1 MEDTVQGDRTL
12 ADDLRDVA
20 EQADAL
26 LHALSAG
33 EADAQLE
40 ALHDRVFASI
50 EAARSRLADIEL
62 EANRATR
69 RAAAAL
75 EGWINDNPWTTLA
88 IAASIGFLAGVLLV
102 RGGGLAAGRRAVESL
117 DQS

>member
-20 EQADAL
+20 EQAETL
-26 LHALSAG
+26 LQALSG
-33 EADAQLE
+33 GDADAELA
-40 ALHDRVFASI
+40 ALHDRVLASI

-62 EANRATR
+62 DANRATR
-69 RAAAAL
+69 RAAETL
-75 EGWINDNPWTTLA
+75 EVWINDNPWTTLA

-102 RGGGLAAGRRAVESL
+102 RRGGLAAAQRAVTRL
-117 DQS
+117 DPS